1 MASRRFVSRTA
12 AGIALG
18 RELTLRSF
26 KHPTAVLG
34 LPRGGVPVAYEVA
47 RLLHAPL
54 DVMLVRKVG
63 MPGQP
68 ELAIGAIAP
77 GNVIVHEPH
86 FPMSSPALAEVFD
99 EAASAERRELT
110 RRERVYRA
118 GLAPLDLHAR
128 TAILV
133 DDGLAT
139 GCTMLA
145 AIRAARHAGAAEVIA
160 AAPIASDEA
169 AALVSGEADAAIFL
183 DIPVMLSS
191 IGEWYQHFEQLEDD
205 EVCRLLALDRES
217 RRNRRSPASDRRE
230 ST

>member
-1 MASRRFVSRTA
+1 MASRRFVSRAA

-18 RELTLRSF
+18 RELIPRSF
-26 KHPTAVLG
+26 KHPVLVLG
-34 LPRGGVPVAYEVA
+34 LARGGVPVAYEVA

-68 ELAIGAIAP
+68 ELAIGAIAA
-77 GNVIVHEPH
+77 GNVVVHEAH
-86 FPMSSPALAEVFD
+86 FPTSIPALADMFD
-99 EAASAERRELT
+99 QAAMVERRELT

-118 GLAPLDLHAR
+118 GLGPLNLHSK

-145 AIRAARHAGAAEVIA
+145 AIRAARQAGAAEIVA
-160 AAPIASDEA
+160 AAPIGTAEA
-169 AALVSGEADAAIFL
+169 ENLIAGEADAVVILAIP
-183 DIPVMLSS
+183 PVLSS
-191 IGEWYQHFEQLEDD
+191 IGEWYQHFQQLQDD
-205 EVCRLLALDRES
+205 EVCRLLALDRAS
-217 RRNRRSPASDRRE
+217 RQHRRSLAGDRRGI
-230 ST
+230 T

>member
-26 KHPTAVLG
+26 EHPAVVLG
-34 LPRGGVPVAYEVA
+34 LARGGVPVAYEVA
-47 RLLHAPL
+47 RLLRAPL
-54 DVMLVRKVG
+54 DVMLVRKIG

-68 ELAIGAIAP
+68 ELAVGAIAP
-77 GNVIVHEPH
+77 GNVVVHAPR
-86 FPMSSPALAEVFD
+86 FPTSIPALADMFEEV
-99 EAASAERRELT
+99 AGTERRELA
-110 RRERVYRA
+110 RRERIYRN
-118 GLAPLDLHAR
+118 GLGPLDLHGK

-145 AIRAARHAGAAEVIA
+145 AIRAARRSGAPEVVV
-160 AAPIASDEA
+160 AAPIASEEA
-169 AALVSGEADAAIFL
+169 QDVVAGEADSVVILAVPPA
-183 DIPVMLSS
+183 LSS
-191 IGEWYQHFEQLEDD
+191 IGEWYQHFEQLEDG

-217 RRNRRSPASDRRE
+217 RRQRRSLASNSHE
-230 ST
+230 PG